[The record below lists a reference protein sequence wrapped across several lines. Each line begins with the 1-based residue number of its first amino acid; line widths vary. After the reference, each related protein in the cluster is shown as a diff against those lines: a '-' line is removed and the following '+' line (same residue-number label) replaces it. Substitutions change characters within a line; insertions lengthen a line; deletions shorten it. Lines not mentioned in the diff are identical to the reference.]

1 MSKADSRVPLH
12 RPIRLAG
19 AAFGLGLALALAWL
33 LGLVWFA
40 ATVPGE
46 VEDRATATDAI
57 VVLTGGSERV
67 ATGVALL
74 EAQLGR
80 RLFVSGVHKGVEVA
94 DLLKTTRHH
103 SHPSGRPDLAG
114 QIALGYEADDTV
126 GNAAETAAWMR
137 AEKVRT
143 LRLVTAAYHMRRSLL
158 EFRHAMPGAVIVPH
172 PVFPDA
178 VKQEWWRWPGT
189 AHLLAT
195 EWTKYL
201 AAVLRN
207 WVIPA
212 GEWP

>member
-1 MSKADSRVPLH
+1 MSEAANGKV
-12 RPIRLAG
+12 RPRRPAQVAG
-19 AAFGLGLALALAWL
+19 AAFGFGLALALAWL
-33 LGLVWFA
+33 VGLVWFA

-46 VEDRATATDAI
+46 VEDPATATDAI

-74 EAQLGR
+74 EAELGG

-94 DLLKTTRHH
+94 DLLKTTRHR
-103 SHPSGRPDLAG
+103 SGRPELAG
-114 QIALGYEADDTV
+114 HIALGYEADDTV
-126 GNAAETAAWMR
+126 GNAVETAAWMR
-137 AEKVRT
+137 TEKVRT
-143 LRLVTAAYHMRRSLL
+143 VRLVTAAYHMRRSLL

-178 VKQEWWRWPGT
+178 VKHEWWRWPGT

-207 WVIPA
+207 WVVPA